1 MPGRQLARLHR
12 QKADLL
18 CVLDRPEIPLHT
30 NGSENDIRTVVT
42 KRKISGGTVSEA
54 GKNARDTMLGLL
66 KTCSKLGVSY
76 YRFLGDRF
84 AVPGASSIP
93 SLPSLVRLAVT

>member
-1 MPGRQLARLHR
+1 MAQISVKIYASIGS
-12 QKADLL
+12 LL
-18 CVLDRPEIPLHT
+18 SGKLY
-30 NGSENDIRTVVT
+30 
-42 KRKISGGTVSEA
+42 SGGTISEA

-84 AVPGASSIP
+84 AVPEASSIP

>member
-1 MPGRQLARLHR
+1 MLDRQLARLHK

-18 CVLDRPEIPLHT
+18 RVLDRPEIPLHT
-30 NGSENDIRTVVT
+30 NGSENDIRAVVT

-54 GKNARDTMLGLL
+54 GKTARDTMLGLL

-76 YRFLGDRF
+76 YRYLGDRF
-84 AVPGASSIP
+84 PVPGADAIP
-93 SLPSLVRLAVT
+93 PAAGPDQAR